1 MRKRVVAKGNIHRSD
16 HLRTLVTDT
25 LPGDVPIVVS
35 NDGFYR
41 NMKSY
46 ASAHDHPDEFVRRL
60 LSPSKSIRYTIPY
73 RYSISRPDNSPRLM
87 SLMHPASQLAVTEFY
102 RQNDHLICY
111 YARKSKASIR
121 SPKKIGSL
129 FFVRGARS
137 EKNRLK
143 SSGIDT
149 VEIETSVSNPASYFS
164 YRGYRRAFEF
174 FNSAEYMR
182 LEKAYQTMALA
193 DISKCFHSIYTHTMF
208 WAIADRETAKDNT
221 SAHTFSNEFDR
232 LMQSSNFNE
241 TNGICIGAEVSR
253 IFAELILSEVDSRI
267 IENLKNKGKI
277 WKRDYEYRRY
287 VDDYY
292 VFSSNLSVNDEVIS
306 SISEELSRFNLHL
319 NTQKTEI
326 FQRPF
331 ITKKSRM
338 IVDAN
343 FVLDQFFNG
352 FIKTPFKTTEGYV
365 YPTRIW
371 HSNAALRAFLD
382 GIKASCYD
390 NESGYGEVANYVI
403 GAIATRIRSLVNGY
417 DKAITDG
424 DASADDY
431 VSAIGLLLEASFFFY
446 SVSPSVASSLRVA
459 QSSIEAFNFFVQKI
473 PDRKAFISEQIV
485 RWTHQFMRSF
495 DQRIESSDERCVS
508 LAVINILLVL
518 GEMEDTQ
525 ALVEK
530 VIADF
535 CESVGKFG
543 YFEIVSML
551 FCVRNHS
558 MFAPIKANLFDR
570 AKALIRGSRDLRID
584 AEAAM
589 LALDVLACPYV
600 TMDDRKSLLNE
611 MRSMVNLPVLSN
623 ADALSAVQAFESAPW
638 FVKWGDANLLH
649 MIRKKELSSVY

>member
-41 NMKSY
+41 NMKPYS
-46 ASAHDHPDEFVRRL
+46 SSHEHPDEFVRSL
-60 LSPSKSIRYTIPY
+60 LCPPKSTRYTIPY

-87 SLMHPASQLAVTEFY
+87 SLMHPASQLAVSEFY

-121 SPKKIGSL
+121 SPQKIGSL

-137 EKNRLK
+137 DKNRLK

-174 FNSAEYMR
+174 FNSAEYTQ

-221 SAHTFSNEFDR
+221 NAYTFSNEFDR

-253 IFAELILSEVDSRI
+253 IFAELLLSEADARI
-267 IENLKNKGKI
+267 VENLKNKGKI
-277 WKRDYEYRRY
+277 WKINYEYRRY

-292 VFSSNLSVNDEVIS
+292 IFSSDISVNNEVIS
-306 SISEELSRFNLHL
+306 TISEELLKFNLHL
-319 NTQKTEI
+319 NNQKTEI
-326 FQRPF
+326 FSRPF

-343 FVLDQFFNG
+343 FALDQFFNG
-352 FIKTPFKTTEGYV
+352 FIKSPFKTTDGYV

-371 HSNAALRAFLD
+371 HSNAALRTFLD

-390 NESGYGEVANYVI
+390 NKAGYGEVANYVI
-403 GAIATRIRSLVNGY
+403 GAIAARIRALINGY
-417 DKAITDG
+417 DKAITDS

-446 SVSPSVASSLRVA
+446 SVSPSVPSSLRIA
-459 QSSIEAFNFFVQKI
+459 QSSIEAFNFFVEKI
-473 PDRKAFISEQIV
+473 PGRKAFISEQIV

-495 DQRIESSDERCVS
+495 DQRTESSDERCVP
-508 LAVINILLVL
+508 LAVINLLLVL

-535 CESVGKFG
+535 CEGVAKFG

-551 FCVRNHS
+551 FCVRNHA
-558 MFAPIKANLFDR
+558 MFGPIKARLFDR
-570 AKALIRGSRDLRID
+570 AKARIRSSRDLRID

-600 TMDDRKSLLNE
+600 TMNERKSLLNE
-611 MRSMVNLPVLSN
+611 MRSMVDLPVLSN
-623 ADALSAVQAFESAPW
+623 ADAISAIKAFESAPW

-649 MIRKKELSSVY
+649 MIKKKELSSVY